1 MPMGCIIQRQ
11 ASLLVLLLYTNM
23 LLIIWWWSFRP
34 PFLWLIRHRRRH
46 HISTSS
52 YLSGIV
58 QQPIHPRFKNLP
70 KKSQSNFRKPF
81 LPLKNLFRPSK
92 LFLFNKLCS
101 KTKQLGRYTKIWKGQ
116 KRFFKVWKLKFVKL
130 QNETFW
136 IIFKTFCDSYLV
148 LKPLKVE
155 LRRNFLATN
164 SRLLTKVKNFS
175 HDQLFIQES
184 YFRPTTAIHDVV
196 VPSLECLLLHKM
208 MIDFDGFVSSGTT
221 QGKSLGNRKVLLIG
235 WL

>member
-1 MPMGCIIQRQ
+1 MFSPSYCCLTLVAYNTRCF
-11 ASLLVLLLYTNM
+11 LLSILSVFGITVFAN
-23 LLIIWWWSFRP
+23 
-34 PFLWLIRHRRRH
+34 
-46 HISTSS
+46 HI
-52 YLSGIV
+52 
-58 QQPIHPRFKNLP
+58 
-70 KKSQSNFRKPF
+70 KKSHFTTIGTKLAFLIFTLFETF
-81 LPLKNLFRPSK
+81 LPFKNLFRPSK

-101 KTKQLGRYTKIWKGQ
+101 KTKQLGRFTKIWKGQ
-116 KRFFKVWKLKFVKL
+116 KRFFKVLKFVKL

-208 MIDFDGFVSSGTT
+208 MIDFDAFVSSGTT